1 MGYIKLWEKDVKQK
15 VSHLGR
21 AIFTQFPKIPFGSIF
36 EMFCGIS
43 FIEIDMDLDNSPCY
57 PTPCGY

>member
-21 AIFTQFPKIPFGSIF
+21 AIFTQFPKIPFGYIWDVLWDF
-36 EMFCGIS
+36 FHWDRYG
-43 FIEIDMDLDNSPCY
+43 F
-57 PTPCGY
+57 G